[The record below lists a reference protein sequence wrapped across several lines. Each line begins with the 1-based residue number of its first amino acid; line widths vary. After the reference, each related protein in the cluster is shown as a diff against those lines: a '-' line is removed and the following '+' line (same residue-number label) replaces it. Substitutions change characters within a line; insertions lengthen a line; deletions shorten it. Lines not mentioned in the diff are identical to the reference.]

1 MKRRILKEQATD
13 KQTKTN
19 NLNRAMELGCFDS
32 LDLTINPE
40 TAQEKNGNIVLFAKG
55 NESKADWQ
63 ITFEPDVNNKD
74 ARGLQQLGKIVKTLD
89 PKEFHIWTCR
99 VLQTELSKQTQP
111 NTTNNTNG
119 NTNQNAQPPKE
130 TEVGDESIDPT
141 LKDALNAA
149 KNNPLQEIKVKDC
162 VAAIKL
168 FFQYSKNAPGP
179 DLGQFHEVVKNSVSK
194 CARQENMKKLNRK
207 TKQEINTMLQTIAN
221 YAQRDKDKG
230 KYKIV
235 NLPLIE
241 NRNLNSLVKE
251 VLNETKILKENRVIL
266 GKICESRL
274 KIVLENMNDF
284 ENMSRVRKIKFG
296 FRFLKESSELL
307 ELGLIKENLTDI
319 FQNLYGKSM
328 EGMIGAISE
337 PLLISLLTKIGL
349 DEDLKGKVL
358 TNIQSKGTEII
369 PSMGDCK
376 SLTNFIS
383 AAISEELTKKMNTEN
398 IIQSDVVNTSLM
410 DTLKNSSFLEN
421 LNSKLESSVCELY
434 DKFTEN
440 AKNLVVRMSAL

>member
-1 MKRRILKEQATD
+1 MKRRIIQEQD
-13 KQTKTN
+13 EKQTKKTN
-19 NLNRAMELGCFDS
+19 LTRAIELGCFDR
-32 LDLTINPE
+32 LGITINPE
-40 TAQEKNGNIVLFAKG
+40 TPQEKDGNVILFAKG
-55 NESKADWQ
+55 NESQADFQ
-63 ITFEPDVNNKD
+63 VTFEPDVNQKD
-74 ARGLQQLGKIVKTLD
+74 AKGLQQLGKIVKTLD
-89 PKEFHIWTCR
+89 PKEFNIWTCR
-99 VLQTELSKQTQP
+99 PLQTELSKKP
-111 NTTNNTNG
+111 EEKKE
-119 NTNQNAQPPKE
+119 PPKE
-130 TEVGDESIDPT
+130 EENNNDPELTT
-141 LKDALNAA
+141 LKDALKAA
-149 KNNPLQEIKVKDC
+149 KANPLKEIEVKDC
-162 VAAIKL
+162 VSAIKL
-168 FFQYSKNAPGP
+168 FFKYSKNAPQA
-179 DLGQFHEVVKNSVSK
+179 DLGQFHEVVKNSMSK

-207 TKQEINTMLQTIAN
+207 NKQEINTMLQTIAN

-251 VLNETKILKENRVIL
+251 VLNETKVLKENRLIL
-266 GKICESRL
+266 EKICESRL
-274 KIVLENMNDF
+274 KIVSENMDDF

-328 EGMIGAISE
+328 EDMIGAISE

>member
-1 MKRRILKEQATD
+1 MKRRIIQEQD
-13 KQTKTN
+13 EKQTKKTN
-19 NLNRAMELGCFDS
+19 LTRAIELGCFDR
-32 LDLTINPE
+32 LGITINPE
-40 TAQEKNGNIVLFAKG
+40 TPQEKDGNVILFAKG
-55 NESKADWQ
+55 NESQADFQ
-63 ITFEPDVNNKD
+63 VTFEPDVNQKD
-74 ARGLQQLGKIVKTLD
+74 AKGLQQLGKIVKTLD
-89 PKEFHIWTCR
+89 PKEFNIWTCR
-99 VLQTELSKQTQP
+99 PLQTELSKKP
-111 NTTNNTNG
+111 EEKKE
-119 NTNQNAQPPKE
+119 PPKE
-130 TEVGDESIDPT
+130 EENNNDPELTT
-141 LKDALNAA
+141 LKDALKAA
-149 KNNPLQEIKVKDC
+149 KANPLKEIEVKDC
-162 VAAIKL
+162 VSAIKL
-168 FFQYSKNAPGP
+168 FFKYSKNAPQA

-207 TKQEINTMLQTIAN
+207 NKQEINTMLQTIAN
-221 YAQRDKDKG
+221 YAQRNKDQG

-251 VLNETKILKENRVIL
+251 VLNETKVLKENRLIL
-266 GKICESRL
+266 EKICESRL
-274 KIVLENMNDF
+274 KIVSENMDDF

-328 EGMIGAISE
+328 EDMIGAISE

-376 SLTNFIS
+376 FLTNFIS

>member
-1 MKRRILKEQATD
+1 MKYKRILKEQATD
-13 KQTKTN
+13 KQTKTT
-19 NLNRAMELGCFDS
+19 NLTKAIELGCFDS

-40 TAQEKNGNIVLFAKG
+40 TPQEKDGNVVLFAKG

-74 ARGLQQLGKIVKTLD
+74 SRGLQQLGKIIKTLN
-89 PKEFHIWTCR
+89 PQEFHIWTCR
-99 VLQTELSKQTQP
+99 PLQAELSKSTKPPVPNQT
-111 NTTNNTNG
+111 NDE
-119 NTNQNAQPPKE
+119 NTNQNNQNTDGE
-130 TEVGDESIDPT
+130 ESIDPT

-149 KNNPLQEIKVKDC
+149 KNSPLQEIKTKDC
-162 VAAIKL
+162 IAAIKL

-179 DLGQFHEVVKNSVSK
+179 DLGQFHDVVKNSVSK

-207 TKQEINTMLQTIAN
+207 TKQEINTMLQTLAN

-241 NRNLNSLVKE
+241 NKNLNSLVKE
-251 VLNETKILKENRVIL
+251 VLVETKRLKENKVIL

-274 KIVLENMNDF
+274 KIVIENLSEFETMN
-284 ENMSRVRKIKFG
+284 RVKKVRFG

-337 PLLISLLTKIGL
+337 PLIISLLTKIGL
-349 DEDLKGKVL
+349 DEDLKNKVL
-358 TNIQSKGTEII
+358 TNIQTKGTLII
-369 PSMGDCK
+369 PAMGNCE

-383 AAISEELTKKMNTEN
+383 TSISEELTKKMNSEN
-398 IIQSDVVNTSLM
+398 IIQSDVVNTSLL
-410 DTLKNSSFLEN
+410 DTLKNPAFLEN
-421 LNSKLESSVCELY
+421 LNSKLEDSVCEMY
-434 DKFTEN
+434 NKFTEN

>member
-1 MKRRILKEQATD
+1 
-13 KQTKTN
+13 
-19 NLNRAMELGCFDS
+19 
-32 LDLTINPE
+32 
-40 TAQEKNGNIVLFAKG
+40 
-55 NESKADWQ
+55 
-63 ITFEPDVNNKD
+63 
-74 ARGLQQLGKIVKTLD
+74 
-89 PKEFHIWTCR
+89 
-99 VLQTELSKQTQP
+99 
-111 NTTNNTNG
+111 
-119 NTNQNAQPPKE
+119 
-130 TEVGDESIDPT
+130 
-141 LKDALNAA
+141 
-149 KNNPLQEIKVKDC
+149 
-162 VAAIKL
+162 
-168 FFQYSKNAPGP
+168 
-179 DLGQFHEVVKNSVSK
+179 
-194 CARQENMKKLNRK
+194 
-207 TKQEINTMLQTIAN
+207 MLQTIAN

-251 VLNETKILKENRVIL
+251 VLNETKVLKENRLIL
-266 GKICESRL
+266 EKICESRL
-274 KIVLENMNDF
+274 KIVSENMDDF

-307 ELGLIKENLTDI
+307 EIGLIKENLTDI

-328 EGMIGAISE
+328 EDMIGAISE

>member
-1 MKRRILKEQATD
+1 MKYKRILKEQATD
-13 KQTKTN
+13 KQTKTT
-19 NLNRAMELGCFDS
+19 NLTKAIELGCFDS

-40 TAQEKNGNIVLFAKG
+40 TPQEKDGNVVLFAKG

-74 ARGLQQLGKIVKTLD
+74 SRGLQQLGKIIKTLN
-89 PKEFHIWTCR
+89 PQEFHIWTCR
-99 VLQTELSKQTQP
+99 PLQAELSKATKPPVPNQT
-111 NTTNNTNG
+111 NDK
-119 NTNQNAQPPKE
+119 NTNQNNQNTDGE
-130 TEVGDESIDPT
+130 ESIDPT

-149 KNNPLQEIKVKDC
+149 KNSPLQEIKTKDC
-162 VAAIKL
+162 IAAIKL

-179 DLGQFHEVVKNSVSK
+179 DLGQFHDVVKNSVSK

-207 TKQEINTMLQTIAN
+207 TKQEINTMLQTLAN

-241 NRNLNSLVKE
+241 NKNLNSLVKE
-251 VLNETKILKENRVIL
+251 VLVETKRLKENKVIL

-274 KIVLENMNDF
+274 KIVIENLSEFETMN
-284 ENMSRVRKIKFG
+284 RVKKVRFG

-337 PLLISLLTKIGL
+337 PLIISLLTKIGL
-349 DEDLKGKVL
+349 DEDLKNKVL
-358 TNIQSKGTEII
+358 TNIQTKGTLII
-369 PSMGDCK
+369 PAMGNCE

-383 AAISEELTKKMNTEN
+383 TSISEELTKKMNSEN
-398 IIQSDVVNTSLM
+398 IIQSDVVNTSLL
-410 DTLKNSSFLEN
+410 DTLKNPAFLEN
-421 LNSKLESSVCELY
+421 LNSKLEDSVCEMY
-434 DKFTEN
+434 NKFTEN

>member
-1 MKRRILKEQATD
+1 MKYKRILKEQATD
-13 KQTKTN
+13 KQTKTT
-19 NLNRAMELGCFDS
+19 NLTKAIELGCFDS

-40 TAQEKNGNIVLFAKG
+40 TPQEKDGNVVLFAKG

-74 ARGLQQLGKIVKTLD
+74 GRGLQQLGKIIKTLN
-89 PKEFHIWTCR
+89 PQEFHIWTCR
-99 VLQTELSKQTQP
+99 PLQAELSKSTKPPVPNQT
-111 NTTNNTNG
+111 NDK
-119 NTNQNAQPPKE
+119 NTNQNNQNTDGE
-130 TEVGDESIDPT
+130 ESIDPT

-149 KNNPLQEIKVKDC
+149 KNSPLQEIKTKDC
-162 VAAIKL
+162 IAAIKL

-179 DLGQFHEVVKNSVSK
+179 DLGQFHDVVKNSVSK

-207 TKQEINTMLQTIAN
+207 TKQEINTMLQTLAN

-241 NRNLNSLVKE
+241 NKNLNSLVKE
-251 VLNETKILKENRVIL
+251 VLVETKRLKENKVIL

-274 KIVLENMNDF
+274 KIVIENLSEFETMN
-284 ENMSRVRKIKFG
+284 RVKKVRFG

-337 PLLISLLTKIGL
+337 PLIISLLTKIGL
-349 DEDLKGKVL
+349 DEDLKNKVL
-358 TNIQSKGTEII
+358 TNIQTKGTLII
-369 PSMGDCK
+369 PAMGNCE

-383 AAISEELTKKMNTEN
+383 TSISEELTKKMNSEN
-398 IIQSDVVNTSLM
+398 IIQSDVVNTSLL
-410 DTLKNSSFLEN
+410 DTLKNPAFLEN
-421 LNSKLESSVCELY
+421 LNSKLEDSVCEMY
-434 DKFTEN
+434 NKFTEN

>member
-1 MKRRILKEQATD
+1 MKYKRILKEQATD
-13 KQTKTN
+13 KQTKTT
-19 NLNRAMELGCFDS
+19 NLTKAIELGCFDS

-40 TAQEKNGNIVLFAKG
+40 TPQEKDGNVVLFAKG

-74 ARGLQQLGKIVKTLD
+74 GRGLQQLGKIIKTLN
-89 PKEFHIWTCR
+89 PQEFHIWTCR
-99 VLQTELSKQTQP
+99 PLQAELSKATKPPVPNQT
-111 NTTNNTNG
+111 NDE
-119 NTNQNAQPPKE
+119 NTNQNNQNTDGE
-130 TEVGDESIDPT
+130 ELIDPT
-141 LKDALNAA
+141 LKDALVAA
-149 KNNPLQEIKVKDC
+149 KNSPLQEISTKDC

-179 DLGQFHEVVKNSVSK
+179 DLGQFHDVVKNSVSK

-207 TKQEINTMLQTIAN
+207 IKQEINTMLQTLAN

-241 NRNLNSLVKE
+241 NKNLNSLVKE
-251 VLNETKILKENRVIL
+251 VLVETKRLKENKVIL

-274 KIVLENMNDF
+274 KIVIENLSEFETMN
-284 ENMSRVRKIKFG
+284 RVKKVRFG

-337 PLLISLLTKIGL
+337 PLIISLLTKIGL
-349 DEDLKGKVL
+349 DEDLKNKVL
-358 TNIQSKGTEII
+358 TNIQTKGTLII
-369 PSMGDCK
+369 PAMGNCE

-383 AAISEELTKKMNTEN
+383 TSISEELTKKMNSEN
-398 IIQSDVVNTSLM
+398 IIQSDVVNTSLL
-410 DTLKNSSFLEN
+410 DTLKNPTFLEN
-421 LNSKLESSVCELY
+421 LNSKLEDSVCEMY
-434 DKFTEN
+434 NKFTEN

>member
-1 MKRRILKEQATD
+1 MKRRTILKEQTID
-13 KQTKTN
+13 KQTKTK

-40 TAQEKNGNIVLFAKG
+40 TAQEKDGNVVLFAKG

-63 ITFEPDVNNKD
+63 ITYEPDVNNKD

-99 VLQTELSKQTQP
+99 ALQSELSKQIQNPT
-111 NTTNNTNG
+111 NTTGGNN
-119 NTNQNAQPPKE
+119 NQNAPSPEQKE
-130 TEVGDESIDPT
+130 DGEEVIDPT
-141 LKDALNAA
+141 LRDALNAA
-149 KNNPLQEIKVKDC
+149 KNSPLQEIGTKDC

-194 CARQENMKKLNRK
+194 CARQQNMKKLNRK

-241 NRNLNSLVKE
+241 NRNLNSLVKD
-251 VLNETKILKENRVIL
+251 VLTETKRLKENKSIL

-274 KIVLENMNDF
+274 KIVLENITDF
-284 ENMSRVRKIKFG
+284 ENMNRIRKIKFG

-307 ELGLIKENLTDI
+307 ELGLIEENLTDI

-349 DEDLKGKVL
+349 DEDLKNKVL
-358 TNIQSKGTEII
+358 TNIQTKGVEII
-369 PSMGDCK
+369 PSMGNCK

-398 IIQSDVVNTSLM
+398 IIQSDVVNTSLL
-410 DTLKNSSFLEN
+410 DTLKNPTFLEN

>member
-1 MKRRILKEQATD
+1 MKRRIIQEQD
-13 KQTKTN
+13 EKQTKKTN
-19 NLNRAMELGCFDS
+19 LTRAIELGCFDR
-32 LDLTINPE
+32 LGITINPE
-40 TAQEKNGNIVLFAKG
+40 TPQEKDGHVILFAKG
-55 NESKADWQ
+55 NESQADFQ
-63 ITFEPDVNNKD
+63 VTFEPDVNQKD
-74 ARGLQQLGKIVKTLD
+74 AKGLQQLGKIVKTLD
-89 PKEFHIWTCR
+89 PKEFNIWTCR
-99 VLQTELSKQTQP
+99 PLQTELSKKP
-111 NTTNNTNG
+111 EEKKE
-119 NTNQNAQPPKE
+119 PPKE
-130 TEVGDESIDPT
+130 EENNNDPELTT
-141 LKDALNAA
+141 LKDALKAA
-149 KNNPLQEIKVKDC
+149 KANPLKEIEVKDC
-162 VAAIKL
+162 VSAIKL
-168 FFQYSKNAPGP
+168 FFKYSKNAPQA

-207 TKQEINTMLQTIAN
+207 NKQEINTMLQTIAN

-251 VLNETKILKENRVIL
+251 VLNETKVLKENRLIL
-266 GKICESRL
+266 EKICESRL
-274 KIVLENMNDF
+274 KIVSENMDDF

-328 EGMIGAISE
+328 EDMIGAISE

>member
-1 MKRRILKEQATD
+1 MKRRIILKEETID
-13 KQTKTN
+13 KQTKTK

-40 TAQEKNGNIVLFAKG
+40 TAQEKDGDVVLFAKG
-55 NESKADWQ
+55 NESKADWR

-74 ARGLQQLGKIVKTLD
+74 GRGLQQLGKIVKTLD

-99 VLQTELSKQTQP
+99 ALQSELSKQPQNQT
-111 NTTNNTNG
+111 NTVGG
-119 NTNQNAQPPKE
+119 NTNQK
-130 TEVGDESIDPT
+130 DEGEELIDPT
-141 LKDALNAA
+141 LRDALNAA
-149 KNNPLQEIKVKDC
+149 KNSPLQEIKVKDC

-168 FFQYSKNAPGP
+168 FYQYSKNAPGP

-221 YAQRDKDKG
+221 YAQKDKDKG

-241 NRNLNSLVKE
+241 NKNLNLLVKD
-251 VLNETKILKENRVIL
+251 VLTETKRLKENRLIL

-284 ENMSRVRKIKFG
+284 ENMGRVKKIKFG

-349 DEDLKGKVL
+349 DEDLKNKVL

-398 IIQSDVVNTSLM
+398 IIQSDVVNTTLM

>member
-1 MKRRILKEQATD
+1 MKRRIIQEQD
-13 KQTKTN
+13 EKQTKKTN
-19 NLNRAMELGCFDS
+19 LTRAIELGCFDR
-32 LDLTINPE
+32 LGITINPE
-40 TAQEKNGNIVLFAKG
+40 TPQEKDGNVILFAKG
-55 NESKADWQ
+55 NESQADFQ
-63 ITFEPDVNNKD
+63 VTFEPDVNQKD
-74 ARGLQQLGKIVKTLD
+74 AKGLQQLGKIVKTLD
-89 PKEFHIWTCR
+89 PKEFNIWTCR
-99 VLQTELSKQTQP
+99 PLQTELSKKP
-111 NTTNNTNG
+111 EEKKE
-119 NTNQNAQPPKE
+119 PPKE
-130 TEVGDESIDPT
+130 EENNNDPELTT
-141 LKDALNAA
+141 LKDALKAA
-149 KNNPLQEIKVKDC
+149 KANPLKEIEVKDC
-162 VAAIKL
+162 VSAIKL
-168 FFQYSKNAPGP
+168 FFKYSKNAPQA

-207 TKQEINTMLQTIAN
+207 NKQEINTMLQTIAN

-251 VLNETKILKENRVIL
+251 VLNETKILKENRLIL
-266 GKICESRL
+266 EKICESRL
-274 KIVLENMNDF
+274 KIVSENMDDF

-328 EGMIGAISE
+328 EDMIGAISE

>member
-1 MKRRILKEQATD
+1 MKYKRILKEQATD
-13 KQTKTN
+13 KQTKTT
-19 NLNRAMELGCFDS
+19 NLTKAIELGCFDS

-40 TAQEKNGNIVLFAKG
+40 TPQEKDGNVVLFAKG

-74 ARGLQQLGKIVKTLD
+74 SRGLQQLGKIIKTLN
-89 PKEFHIWTCR
+89 PQEFHIWTCR
-99 VLQTELSKQTQP
+99 PLQAELSKSTKPPVPNQT
-111 NTTNNTNG
+111 NDK
-119 NTNQNAQPPKE
+119 NTNQNNQNTDGE
-130 TEVGDESIDPT
+130 ESIDPT

-149 KNNPLQEIKVKDC
+149 KNSPLQEIKTKDC
-162 VAAIKL
+162 IAAIKL

-179 DLGQFHEVVKNSVSK
+179 DLGQFHDVVKNSVSK

-207 TKQEINTMLQTIAN
+207 TKQEINTMLQTLAN

-241 NRNLNSLVKE
+241 NKNLNSLVKE
-251 VLNETKILKENRVIL
+251 VLVETKRLKENKVIL

-274 KIVLENMNDF
+274 KIVIENLSEFETMN
-284 ENMSRVRKIKFG
+284 RVKKVRFG

-337 PLLISLLTKIGL
+337 PLIISLLTKIGL
-349 DEDLKGKVL
+349 DEDLKNKVL
-358 TNIQSKGTEII
+358 TNIQTKGTLII
-369 PSMGDCK
+369 PAMGNCE

-383 AAISEELTKKMNTEN
+383 TSISEELTKKMNSEN
-398 IIQSDVVNTSLM
+398 IIQSDVVNTSLL
-410 DTLKNSSFLEN
+410 DTLKNPAFLEN
-421 LNSKLESSVCELY
+421 LNSKLEDSVCEMY
-434 DKFTEN
+434 NKFTEN

>member
-1 MKRRILKEQATD
+1 MKYKRILKEQATD
-13 KQTKTN
+13 KQTKTT
-19 NLNRAMELGCFDS
+19 NLTKAIELGCFDS

-40 TAQEKNGNIVLFAKG
+40 TPQEKDGNVVLFAKG

-74 ARGLQQLGKIVKTLD
+74 GRGLQQLGKIIKTLN
-89 PKEFHIWTCR
+89 PQEFHIWTCR
-99 VLQTELSKQTQP
+99 PLQAELSKATKPPVPNQT
-111 NTTNNTNG
+111 NDE
-119 NTNQNAQPPKE
+119 NTNQNNQNTDGE
-130 TEVGDESIDPT
+130 ESIDPT

-149 KNNPLQEIKVKDC
+149 KNSPLQEIKTKDC
-162 VAAIKL
+162 IAAIKL

-179 DLGQFHEVVKNSVSK
+179 DLGQFHDVVKNSVSK

-207 TKQEINTMLQTIAN
+207 TKQEINTMLQTLAN

-241 NRNLNSLVKE
+241 NKNLNSLVKE
-251 VLNETKILKENRVIL
+251 VLVETKRLKENKVIL

-274 KIVLENMNDF
+274 KIVIENLSEFETMN
-284 ENMSRVRKIKFG
+284 RVKKVRFG

-337 PLLISLLTKIGL
+337 PLIISLLTKIGL
-349 DEDLKGKVL
+349 DEDLKNKVL
-358 TNIQSKGTEII
+358 TNIQTKGTLII
-369 PSMGDCK
+369 PAMGNCE

-383 AAISEELTKKMNTEN
+383 TSISEELTKKMNSEN
-398 IIQSDVVNTSLM
+398 IIQSDVVNTSLL
-410 DTLKNSSFLEN
+410 DTLKNPAFLEN
-421 LNSKLESSVCELY
+421 LNSKLEDSVCEMY
-434 DKFTEN
+434 NKFTEN

>member
-1 MKRRILKEQATD
+1 MKRRIIQEQD
-13 KQTKTN
+13 EKQTKKTN
-19 NLNRAMELGCFDS
+19 LTRAIELGCFDR
-32 LDLTINPE
+32 LGITINPE
-40 TAQEKNGNIVLFAKG
+40 TPQEKDGNVILFAKG
-55 NESKADWQ
+55 NESQADFQ
-63 ITFEPDVNNKD
+63 VTFEPDVNQKD
-74 ARGLQQLGKIVKTLD
+74 AKGLQQLGKIVKTLD
-89 PKEFHIWTCR
+89 PKEFNIWTCR
-99 VLQTELSKQTQP
+99 PLQTELSKKP
-111 NTTNNTNG
+111 EEKKE
-119 NTNQNAQPPKE
+119 PPKE
-130 TEVGDESIDPT
+130 EENNNDPELTT
-141 LKDALNAA
+141 LKDALKAA
-149 KNNPLQEIKVKDC
+149 KANPLKEIEVKDC
-162 VAAIKL
+162 VSAIKL
-168 FFQYSKNAPGP
+168 FFKYSKNAPQA

-207 TKQEINTMLQTIAN
+207 NKQEINTMLQTIAN

-274 KIVLENMNDF
+274 KIVSENMDDF

-328 EGMIGAISE
+328 EDMIGAISE

>member
-1 MKRRILKEQATD
+1 M
-13 KQTKTN
+13 
-19 NLNRAMELGCFDS
+19 
-32 LDLTINPE
+32 
-40 TAQEKNGNIVLFAKG
+40 
-55 NESKADWQ
+55 
-63 ITFEPDVNNKD
+63 
-74 ARGLQQLGKIVKTLD
+74 
-89 PKEFHIWTCR
+89 
-99 VLQTELSKQTQP
+99 
-111 NTTNNTNG
+111 
-119 NTNQNAQPPKE
+119 
-130 TEVGDESIDPT
+130 
-141 LKDALNAA
+141 KDALKAA
-149 KNNPLQEIKVKDC
+149 KANPLKDIEVKDC
-162 VAAIKL
+162 VSAIKL
-168 FFQYSKNAPGP
+168 FFKYSKNAPQA

-207 TKQEINTMLQTIAN
+207 NKQEINTMLQTIAN

-251 VLNETKILKENRVIL
+251 VLNETKVLKENRLIL
-266 GKICESRL
+266 EKICESRL
-274 KIVLENMNDF
+274 KIVSENMDDF

-328 EGMIGAISE
+328 EDMIGAISE

>member
-1 MKRRILKEQATD
+1 MKRRIIQEQD
-13 KQTKTN
+13 EKQTKKTN
-19 NLNRAMELGCFDS
+19 LTRAIELGCFDR
-32 LDLTINPE
+32 LGITINPE
-40 TAQEKNGNIVLFAKG
+40 TPQEKDGNVILFAKG
-55 NESKADWQ
+55 NESQADFQ
-63 ITFEPDVNNKD
+63 VTFEPDVNQKD
-74 ARGLQQLGKIVKTLD
+74 AKGLQQLGKIVKTLD
-89 PKEFHIWTCR
+89 PKEFNIWTCR
-99 VLQTELSKQTQP
+99 PLQTELSKKP
-111 NTTNNTNG
+111 EEKKE
-119 NTNQNAQPPKE
+119 PPKE
-130 TEVGDESIDPT
+130 EENNNDPELTT
-141 LKDALNAA
+141 LKDALKAA
-149 KNNPLQEIKVKDC
+149 KANPLKEIEVKDC
-162 VAAIKL
+162 VSAIKL
-168 FFQYSKNAPGP
+168 FFKYSKNAPQA

-207 TKQEINTMLQTIAN
+207 NKQEINTMLQTIAN

-251 VLNETKILKENRVIL
+251 VLNETKVLKENRLIL
-266 GKICESRL
+266 EKICESRL
-274 KIVLENMNDF
+274 KIVSENMDDF

>member
-1 MKRRILKEQATD
+1 LQA
-13 KQTKTN
+13 
-19 NLNRAMELGCFDS
+19 
-32 LDLTINPE
+32 
-40 TAQEKNGNIVLFAKG
+40 
-55 NESKADWQ
+55 
-63 ITFEPDVNNKD
+63 
-74 ARGLQQLGKIVKTLD
+74 
-89 PKEFHIWTCR
+89 
-99 VLQTELSKQTQP
+99 ELSKSTKPPVPNQT
-111 NTTNNTNG
+111 NDK
-119 NTNQNAQPPKE
+119 NTNQNNQNTDGE
-130 TEVGDESIDPT
+130 ESIDPT

-149 KNNPLQEIKVKDC
+149 KNSPLQEIKTKDC
-162 VAAIKL
+162 IAAIKL

-179 DLGQFHEVVKNSVSK
+179 DLGQFHDVVKNSVSK

-207 TKQEINTMLQTIAN
+207 TKQEINTMLQTLAN

-241 NRNLNSLVKE
+241 NKNLNSLVKE
-251 VLNETKILKENRVIL
+251 VLVETKRLKENKVIL

-274 KIVLENMNDF
+274 KIVIENLSEFETMN
-284 ENMSRVRKIKFG
+284 RVKKVRFG

-337 PLLISLLTKIGL
+337 PLIISLLTKIGL
-349 DEDLKGKVL
+349 DEDLKNKVL
-358 TNIQSKGTEII
+358 TNIQTKGTLII
-369 PSMGDCK
+369 PAMGNCE

-383 AAISEELTKKMNTEN
+383 TSISEELTKKMNSEN
-398 IIQSDVVNTSLM
+398 IIQSDVVNTSLL
-410 DTLKNSSFLEN
+410 DTLKNPAFLEN
-421 LNSKLESSVCELY
+421 LNSKLEDSVCEMY
-434 DKFTEN
+434 NKFTEN

>member
-1 MKRRILKEQATD
+1 MKRRIIQEQD
-13 KQTKTN
+13 EKQTKKTN
-19 NLNRAMELGCFDS
+19 LTRAIELGCFDR
-32 LDLTINPE
+32 LGITINPE
-40 TAQEKNGNIVLFAKG
+40 TPQEKDGNVILFAKG
-55 NESKADWQ
+55 NESQADFQ
-63 ITFEPDVNNKD
+63 VTFEPDVNQKD
-74 ARGLQQLGKIVKTLD
+74 AKGLQQLGKIVKTLD
-89 PKEFHIWTCR
+89 PKEFNIWTCR
-99 VLQTELSKQTQP
+99 PLQTELSKKP
-111 NTTNNTNG
+111 EEKKE
-119 NTNQNAQPPKE
+119 PPKE
-130 TEVGDESIDPT
+130 EENNNDPELTT
-141 LKDALNAA
+141 LKDALKAA
-149 KNNPLQEIKVKDC
+149 KANPLKEIEVKDC
-162 VAAIKL
+162 VSAIKL
-168 FFQYSKNAPGP
+168 FFKYSKNAPQA

-207 TKQEINTMLQTIAN
+207 NKQEINTMLQTIAN

-251 VLNETKILKENRVIL
+251 VLNETKVLKENRLIL
-266 GKICESRL
+266 EKICESRL
-274 KIVLENMNDF
+274 KIVSENMDDF

-328 EGMIGAISE
+328 EDMIGAISE

>member
-1 MKRRILKEQATD
+1 MKYKRILKEQATD
-13 KQTKTN
+13 KQTKTT
-19 NLNRAMELGCFDS
+19 NLTKAIELGCFDS

-40 TAQEKNGNIVLFAKG
+40 TPQEKDGNVVLFAKG

-74 ARGLQQLGKIVKTLD
+74 GRGLQQLGKIIKTLN
-89 PKEFHIWTCR
+89 PQEFHIWTCR
-99 VLQTELSKQTQP
+99 PLQAELSKATKPPVPNQT
-111 NTTNNTNG
+111 NDG
-119 NTNQNAQPPKE
+119 NTNQNNQNTDGE
-130 TEVGDESIDPT
+130 ELIDPT

-149 KNNPLQEIKVKDC
+149 KNSPLQEIKTKDC
-162 VAAIKL
+162 ISAIKL

-179 DLGQFHEVVKNSVSK
+179 DLGQFHDVVKNSVSK

-207 TKQEINTMLQTIAN
+207 TKQEINTMLQTLAN

-241 NRNLNSLVKE
+241 NKNLNLLVKE
-251 VLNETKILKENRVIL
+251 VLVETKRLKENKVIL
-266 GKICESRL
+266 DKICESRL
-274 KIVLENMNDF
+274 KIVTENLNEFETMNI
-284 ENMSRVRKIKFG
+284 VKKIKFG

-307 ELGLIKENLTDI
+307 ELGLIEENLTDI

-349 DEDLKGKVL
+349 DEDLKNKVL
-358 TNIQSKGTEII
+358 TNIQTKGTQII

-383 AAISEELTKKMNTEN
+383 TSISEELTKKMNSEN
-398 IIQSDVVNTSLM
+398 IIQSDIVNTSLL
-410 DTLKNSSFLEN
+410 DTLKNPAFLEN
-421 LNSKLESSVCELY
+421 LNSKLEDSVCEMY
-434 DKFTEN
+434 NKFTEN

>member
-1 MKRRILKEQATD
+1 MKRRIIQEQD
-13 KQTKTN
+13 EKQTKKTN
-19 NLNRAMELGCFDS
+19 LTRAIELGCFDR
-32 LDLTINPE
+32 LGITINPE
-40 TAQEKNGNIVLFAKG
+40 TPQEKDGNVILFAKG
-55 NESKADWQ
+55 NESQADFQ
-63 ITFEPDVNNKD
+63 VTFEPDVNQKD
-74 ARGLQQLGKIVKTLD
+74 AKGLQQLGKIVKTLD
-89 PKEFHIWTCR
+89 PKEFNIWTCR
-99 VLQTELSKQTQP
+99 PLQTELSKKP
-111 NTTNNTNG
+111 EEKKE
-119 NTNQNAQPPKE
+119 PPKE
-130 TEVGDESIDPT
+130 EENNNDPELTT
-141 LKDALNAA
+141 LKDALKAA
-149 KNNPLQEIKVKDC
+149 KANPLKEIEVKDC
-162 VAAIKL
+162 VSAIKL
-168 FFQYSKNAPGP
+168 FFKYSKNAPQA

-207 TKQEINTMLQTIAN
+207 NKQEINTMLQTIAN

-251 VLNETKILKENRVIL
+251 VLNETKVLKENRLIL
-266 GKICESRL
+266 EKICESRL
-274 KIVLENMNDF
+274 KIVSENMDDF

-328 EGMIGAISE
+328 EDMIGAISE

-349 DEDLKGKVL
+349 DEDLNGKVL

>member
-1 MKRRILKEQATD
+1 MKRRIIQEQD
-13 KQTKTN
+13 EKQTKKTN
-19 NLNRAMELGCFDS
+19 LTRAIELGCFDR
-32 LDLTINPE
+32 LGITINPE
-40 TAQEKNGNIVLFAKG
+40 TPQEKDGNVILFAKG
-55 NESKADWQ
+55 NESQADFQ
-63 ITFEPDVNNKD
+63 VTFEPDVNQKD
-74 ARGLQQLGKIVKTLD
+74 AKGLQQLGKIVKTLD
-89 PKEFHIWTCR
+89 PKEFNIWTCR
-99 VLQTELSKQTQP
+99 PLQTELSKKP
-111 NTTNNTNG
+111 EEKKE
-119 NTNQNAQPPKE
+119 PPKE
-130 TEVGDESIDPT
+130 EENNNDPELTT
-141 LKDALNAA
+141 LKDALKAA
-149 KNNPLQEIKVKDC
+149 KANPLKEIEVKDC
-162 VAAIKL
+162 VSAIKL
-168 FFQYSKNAPGP
+168 FFKYSKNAPQA

-207 TKQEINTMLQTIAN
+207 NKQEINTMLQTIAN

-251 VLNETKILKENRVIL
+251 VLNETKVLKENRLIL
-266 GKICESRL
+266 EKICESRL
-274 KIVLENMNDF
+274 KIVSENMDDF

-307 ELGLIKENLTDI
+307 EIGLIKENLTDI

-328 EGMIGAISE
+328 EDMIGAISE